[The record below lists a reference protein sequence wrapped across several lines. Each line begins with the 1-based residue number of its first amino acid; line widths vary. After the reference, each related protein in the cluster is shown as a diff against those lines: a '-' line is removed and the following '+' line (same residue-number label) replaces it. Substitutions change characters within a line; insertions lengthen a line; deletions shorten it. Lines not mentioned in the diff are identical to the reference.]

1 MAFEKAERDRLRQT
15 EKALR
20 QYCTIEKQ
28 ALEARLRLLKSFEE
42 GAVAQLNSASDI
54 ELFAAKNR
62 DVDNTRMY
70 SIALKMMEWDYKN
83 R

>member
-1 MAFEKAERDRLRQT
+1 MFEKAEKDRLHQT

-20 QYCTIEKQ
+20 QYCSIEKL

-42 GAVAQLNSASDI
+42 GAIAQLDSASDVQ
-54 ELFAAKNR
+54 LFATKAR
-62 DVDNTRMY
+62 DLDNTRMY
-70 SIALKMMEWDYKN
+70 SNALKMMEWDYKS